1 VVKVTV
7 KLAKIKRSLNKALL
21 AIRKA
26 DEVIK
31 TIDSSLSPVSCKTP
45 QIKIKKDSFTKN
57 SLTVEAAEYQGRTVK
72 LNKPMKG
79 DRKKYKVYVKNDK
92 GNVVKVE
99 FGDPK
104 MDIKRDDPKR
114 RKSFRARHRCDDPG
128 PKDKARYWSC
138 KMWSSKPV
146 SEILKGK

>member
-1 VVKVTV
+1 M
-7 KLAKIKRSLNKALL
+7 
-21 AIRKA
+21 A
-26 DEVIK
+26 D
-31 TIDSSLSPVSCKTP
+31 L
-45 QIKIKKDSFTKN
+45 IKIATALETIQIAKQLVQRTI
-57 SLTVEAAEYQGRTVK
+57 EAAEYQGREVQ

-99 FGDPK
+99 FGDPD
-104 MDIKRDDPKR
+104 MDIKRDDPER

-138 KMWSSKPV
+138 KMWSTKPV

>member
-1 VVKVTV
+1 MAQTFTK
-7 KLAKIKRSLNKALL
+7 KGREFFQMSRLEKIASAILKIKEAQ
-21 AIRKA
+21 
-26 DEVIK
+26 E
-31 TIDSSLSPVSCKTP
+31 
-45 QIKIKKDSFTKN
+45 QILKII
-57 SLTVEAAEYQGRTVK
+57 EAAEYQGREVE
-72 LNKPMKG
+72 LNKPMRG

-99 FGDPK
+99 FGDPD
-104 MDIKRDDPKR
+104 MDIKRDDPER

>member
-1 VVKVTV
+1 MADLVKIATA
-7 KLAKIKRSLNKALL
+7 LETIQIAKQLVQR
-21 AIRKA
+21 
-26 DEVIK
+26 
-31 TIDSSLSPVSCKTP
+31 TI
-45 QIKIKKDSFTKN
+45 
-57 SLTVEAAEYQGRTVK
+57 EAAEYQGREVQ

-99 FGDPK
+99 FGDPD
-104 MDIKRDDPKR
+104 MDIKRDDPER

-138 KMWSSKPV
+138 KMWSTKPV